1 MDGSASVAG
10 YGAGI
15 LIIDLQGQETHV
27 VVKFKFQTSNNGA
40 VYEAL
45 IRGAEMAEELGAW
58 GIVLFSESLYLPN
71 R

>member
-27 VVKFKFQTSNNGA
+27 VVKFKFQTSNNG

-45 IRGAEMAEELGAW
+45 IRGAEMAEELG
-58 GIVLFSESLYLPN
+58 IVLFSESLYLPN